1 MIQHIELNPNKT
13 YATRE
18 NAVKAVEKAFG
29 ERVTAQNGE
38 NLRYILSVNADGRF
52 FPVFLGERALQAG
65 VHFHFCVAN

>member
-18 NAVKAVEKAFG
+18 NAV
-29 ERVTAQNGE
+29 